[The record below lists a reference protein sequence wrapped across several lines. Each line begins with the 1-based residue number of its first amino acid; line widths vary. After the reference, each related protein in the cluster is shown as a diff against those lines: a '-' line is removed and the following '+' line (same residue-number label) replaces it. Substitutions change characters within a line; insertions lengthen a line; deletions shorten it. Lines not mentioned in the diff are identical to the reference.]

1 MASLSYCVF
10 ENTAIDLQQCVNMM
24 HDATEEGLSLGQFL
38 KERGQYEASAV
49 KRLVALA
56 RDLLMCYDILETSDD
71 LSEEE
76 DIEDPEDEELVY
88 DEL

>member
-1 MASLSYCVF
+1 MPSMSYCAF
-10 ENTAIDLQQCVNMM
+10 ENTVIDMRQCVNMM

-38 KERGQYEASAV
+38 KERGQYEAPAV

-56 RDLLMCYDILETSDD
+56 RVLLMCYDILENSDD

-76 DIEDPEDEELVY
+76 DIEDPEDEVVY

>member
-10 ENTAIDLQQCVNMM
+10 ENTAIDMQQCVNMM

-38 KERGQYEASAV
+38 KERGQYEAPAV

-56 RDLLMCYDILETSDD
+56 RDLLMCYDILENSDD

-76 DIEDPEDEELVY
+76 DIEDPEDEVVY